1 MTRNQSL
8 RSRSI
13 LASRNYS
20 RRLEIERLRRHIQTL
35 LQLKVRPSDNDPKLN
50 AKVAY
55 IAKIYQ
61 HDQP

>member
-1 MTRNQSL
+1 MTRNSAL

-13 LASRNYS
+13 LASKNYS
-20 RRLEIERLRRHIQTL
+20 RKLEIERLRRHIHTL
-35 LQLKVRPSDNDPKLN
+35 LQLKVRPGDNDPKLN

-61 HDQP
+61 P